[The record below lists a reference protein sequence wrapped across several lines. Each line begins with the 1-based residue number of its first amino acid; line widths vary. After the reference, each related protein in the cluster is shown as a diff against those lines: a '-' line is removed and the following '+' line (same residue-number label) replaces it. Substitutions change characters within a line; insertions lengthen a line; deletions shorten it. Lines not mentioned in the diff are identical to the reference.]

1 MEKKSLFLEIKDE
14 VQTFTES
21 CNTAEDFMIT
31 QNQVIV
37 AGL

>member
-21 CNTAEDFMIT
+21 CNTAEDFM
-31 QNQVIV
+31 QNQVLV
-37 AGL
+37 AGLW